1 MRREEEEEG
10 LVQRQEGLGFG
21 GGDGRAMSMVSV
33 KYVVRRSVGRRRG
46 GRLEGR

>member
-10 LVQRQEGLGFG
+10 LVHMQEGLGFG

-33 KYVVRRSVGRRRG
+33 KYVVRPSVERRRA